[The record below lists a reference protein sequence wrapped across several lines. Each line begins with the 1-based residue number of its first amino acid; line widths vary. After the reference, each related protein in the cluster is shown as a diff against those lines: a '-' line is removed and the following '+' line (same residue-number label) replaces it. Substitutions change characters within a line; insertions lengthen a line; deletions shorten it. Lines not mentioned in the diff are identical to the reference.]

1 MLCAHI
7 YHAAFILLKLALRN
21 SCPICRHEM
30 PTDAALRAAA
40 SVGVAERAAGEEQAW
55 DAPHARDFHLPP
67 NLIREFTRTRTSSMI
82 CWTIP
87 ADTNTII
94 LWQEITILELTTFAS
109 TEEFDTHDPKENTL
123 LLPYL
128 RKRSK
133 IIEIVAARDIVFA
146 LSQLGVC
153 AAFSSETNQRICF
166 LNGSLDEVIRNLFY
180 NKNNDSFKTVSVYG
194 SENFSALRCRITRI
208 EYVRRGQDKTGCW
221 FPSF

>member
-109 TEEFDTHDPKENTL
+109 T
-123 LLPYL
+123 
-128 RKRSK
+128 
-133 IIEIVAARDIVFA
+133 
-146 LSQLGVC
+146 VC
-153 AAFSSETNQRICF
+153 AAM
-166 LNGSLDEVIRNLFY
+166 SL
-180 NKNNDSFKTVSVYG
+180 S
-194 SENFSALRCRITRI
+194 
-208 EYVRRGQDKTGCW
+208 
-221 FPSF
+221 